1 MNDFLNAVIPLI
13 IGILLDTLLGDP
25 HWLPHPIRLFGRT
38 ITLFEKNFNIGN
50 YRKLKGFVTTL
61 ILTVTTFGVFFLVVT
76 RLQHIDYAYMI
87 FSGLFVFYGLA
98 NRSLIT
104 EALKVERTL
113 TNDGL
118 AAGRKQLSYIVGR
131 DTKSLSENQIRTA
144 VLETLA
150 ENLNDGVIA
159 PLFYYAIGGVPLMM
173 TYKMVNTLDSM
184 IGYKNSRYKNF
195 GFTAAKLDD
204 ILNFIPARITALLMV
219 TITFSK
225 RGFSYIFKYG
235 NKHSSPNAGYPE
247 AALAGIL
254 NCRFGGSNIY
264 HNKLVEKPHIGIDNR
279 EITNKDIH
287 KACIINS
294 VTTMSFIIFY
304 ILILWLNTILRC

>member
-1 MNDFLNAVIPLI
+1 MNEFSNAVIPLI

-25 HWLPHPIRLFGRT
+25 RWLPHPIRLFGRT
-38 ITLFEKNFNIGN
+38 ITLFEKHLNSGINL
-50 YRKLKGFVTTL
+50 KLKGLITTL
-61 ILTVTTFGVFFLVVT
+61 ILTTTTFSIFFLILIK
-76 RLQHIDYAYMI
+76 LQHIDYAYMI

-104 EALKVERTL
+104 EALKVKRTL
-113 TNDGL
+113 STSGL
-118 AAGRKQLSYIVGR
+118 TAGRKQLSYIVGR
-131 DTKSLSENQIRTA
+131 DTEKLSENQIRTA

-150 ENLNDGVIA
+150 ENLSDGVIA

-184 IGYKNSRYKNF
+184 IGYKNRRYKNF
-195 GFTAAKLDD
+195 GFAAAKLDD

-219 TITFSK
+219 TITLSK
-225 RGFSYIFKYG
+225 RGFKFIFKYG

-254 NCRFGGSNIY
+254 NCRFGGPNIY
-264 HNKLVEKPHIGIDNR
+264 HNKIVEKPYIGTDNR
-279 EITNKDIH
+279 EITSKDIN
-287 KACIINS
+287 KSCVINF
-294 VTTMSFIIFY
+294 VTTISFIIIY
-304 ILILWLNTILRC
+304 ILIIYAIIFS